1 MTTTPQSTSSTRIL
15 ESARS
20 LLRDGESLSLES
32 VARAAGLTKPG
43 LMYHFPTKEAL
54 MTGLVDHTI
63 DGYEREL
70 VDRLPQGSEEAGSVT
85 VEQRLAAYVDWA
97 FAAEIDQCDL
107 VMFSDPRLRDHLTAR
122 WSDRLRVWVEVP
134 GDIPPLRRARLHAA
148 RLMADGSWFADASGV
163 LPLTSAERTQVAAL
177 ARELLGDSP

>member
-1 MTTTPQSTSSTRIL
+1 MTTTATSSRERIL
-15 ESARS
+15 ASAIS
-20 LLRDGESLSLES
+20 LVRAGESLSLES

-54 MTGLVDHTI
+54 MTGLVDHTV

-70 VDRLPQGSEEAGSVT
+70 LERLPAGDDPT

-97 FAAEIDQCDL
+97 FNADIDQCDL

-122 WSDRLRVWVEVP
+122 WTERLRRWVDVP
-134 GDIPPLRRARLHAA
+134 AEIAPERRARLHAA
-148 RLMADGSWFADASGV
+148 RLLADGSWFADASGV
-163 LPLTSAERTQVAAL
+163 LPLTDPERHQVAAL
-177 ARELLGDSP
+177 ARELLEEAP

>member
-1 MTTTPQSTSSTRIL
+1 MSAASSTSRTRLL
-15 ESARS
+15 ESALS
-20 LLRDGESLSLES
+20 LVREGENLSLES

-54 MTGLVDHTI
+54 MSALVDETI

-70 VDRLPQGSEEAGSVT
+70 DSRLPDGAAPS

-97 FAAEIDQCDL
+97 FTAEIDQCDL
-107 VMFSDPRLRDHLTAR
+107 VMFADPRLRDHLTAR
-122 WSDRLRVWVEVP
+122 WTERLQVWVDVPSEVP
-134 GDIPPLRRARLHAA
+134 PERRARLHAA

-163 LPLTSAERTQVAAL
+163 LPLTDAERQQVAAL
-177 ARELLGDSP
+177 ARQLLEASP